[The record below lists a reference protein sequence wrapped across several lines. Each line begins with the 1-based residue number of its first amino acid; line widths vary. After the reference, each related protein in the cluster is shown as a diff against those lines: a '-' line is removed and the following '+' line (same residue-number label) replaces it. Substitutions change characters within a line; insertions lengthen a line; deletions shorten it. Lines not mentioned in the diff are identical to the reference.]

1 MFDLITNYIYLYHT
15 QQFIILPSYP
25 DQISDNLGVSFN
37 SEIPMLRTAP
47 IFSYSNSGP
56 RDINVSITLQRDIM
70 TQINQGK
77 SNLRVELGDDY
88 VDTIIKQI
96 QAIAL
101 PRYAAADKMVDPPLI
116 AVRFGNEIFIK
127 GVVSGSISVSFAKPI
142 IKGDKYEQV
151 TLSFNVKE
159 VTPYDAESVQQNGLM
174 RGLNTTLER
183 KIFRSKV

>member
-25 DQISDNLGVSFN
+25 DSISDNLGVSFN

-56 RDINVSITLQRDIM
+56 RDINITITLLRDMIS
-70 TQINQGK
+70 QLNQGR
-77 SNLRVELGDDY
+77 SNLKIELGDDY
-88 VDTIIKQI
+88 VDTLIKQL

-101 PRYAAADKMVDPPLI
+101 PRYSSTDKMVDPPLI

-127 GVVSGSISVSFAKPI
+127 GVVSGSISTSFAKPI

-151 TLSFNVKE
+151 TISFNVKE

-183 KIFRSKV
+183 KIFRSKM